1 MLTLPWKRKDA
12 GVQLAIV
19 LSRPKRLD
27 SACPLGKTAG
37 ERVDREHSLLLFVQ
51 EEVVIPK
58 VAQLEARVRVQIH
71 ELQESEK
78 NGVA

>member
-1 MLTLPWKRKDA
+1 MLALEGKRRMLS
-12 GVQLAIV
+12 VIV
-19 LSRPKRLD
+19 RSRSKRPGSIFSLEK
-27 SACPLGKTAG
+27 AAG
-37 ERVDREHSLLLFVQ
+37 ERLDREYLLLLFVQ
-51 EEVVIPK
+51 EEGVIPK